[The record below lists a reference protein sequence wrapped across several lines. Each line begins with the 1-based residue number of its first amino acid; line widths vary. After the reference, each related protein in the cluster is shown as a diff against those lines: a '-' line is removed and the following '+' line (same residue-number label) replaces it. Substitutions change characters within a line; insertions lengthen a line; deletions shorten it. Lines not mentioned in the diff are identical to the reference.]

1 MQDRGAKNAEEEK
14 LRKEKIRKPK
24 TQPCKTKPAKI
35 RHPAEKARSKSSRRV
50 KDVPPARRG
59 RCSGF
64 RSSFGAFT
72 CSTPALNR
80 IECVPRPAPL
90 NGKSLLRKTHS

>member
-14 LRKEKIRKPK
+14 LRKEEIRKPK

-64 RSSFGAFT
+64 SFFIWCIHLLDACSESNRVCAATGAFKREKL
-72 CSTPALNR
+72 AQKN
-80 IECVPRPAPL
+80 
-90 NGKSLLRKTHS
+90 